1 MAIVSGVVWQYDGVH
16 DVTPGSAQTLL
27 PSELSLGKFSALV
40 FKVFWNRFGCH
51 RYSVSELFL
60 RRCPLLVS
68 PIVHENAD
76 SPKQR
81 ILSQEALIMT
91 EHSKHTE
98 AHIDSIVRQE
108 EEALKKRSYS
118 ERLADRIGTLA
129 GSIVFV
135 SHA

>member
-1 MAIVSGVVWQYDGVH
+1 LA
-16 DVTPGSAQTLL
+16 
-27 PSELSLGKFSALV
+27 
-40 FKVFWNRFGCH
+40 
-51 RYSVSELFL
+51 
-60 RRCPLLVS
+60 S

-108 EEALKKRSYS
+108 EEALEKRSYS
-118 ERLADRIGTLA
+118 ERLADRVGTLA
-129 GSIVFV
+129 GSVAFV
-135 SHA
+135 SHAWLHQLRFICSILTRERRPW